1 MNITA
6 KRLAQWL
13 AFDLLVIGLVALVV
27 LLLAGCSPAPLP
39 AGGPVPT
46 AVAPAAPVQ
55 MVQAGPAEWGQ
66 AQPADGT
73 TLTLS
78 APVRAANLVTFTVT
92 ITNHVPALVTG
103 VSFASLYADGLDVD
117 VAAPADYNLNP
128 GNNVGVTDGQTL
140 TYKVSFS
147 TVPADAHNLSAI
159 LYVNHGNGNPATDR
173 PAWTGVL

>member
-1 MNITA
+1 MNITT
-6 KRLAQWL
+6 KKLAQWL
-13 AFDLLVIGLVALVV
+13 VFDLLIIGMVVAAF
-27 LLLAGCSPAPLP
+27 LLAGCSPTATP
-39 AGGPVPT
+39 ASGPAPT
-46 AVAPAAPVQ
+46 AVAPAVPVQ
-55 MVQAGPAEWGQ
+55 MAQAGPVEWGQ

-103 VSFASLYADGLDVD
+103 VSFASLYADGLSVN
-117 VAAPADYNLNP
+117 VIAPDDYNLNP

-147 TVPADAHNLSAI
+147 TVPQDARNLSAI
-159 LYVNHGNGNPATDR
+159 LYVNHGNSNPATDR